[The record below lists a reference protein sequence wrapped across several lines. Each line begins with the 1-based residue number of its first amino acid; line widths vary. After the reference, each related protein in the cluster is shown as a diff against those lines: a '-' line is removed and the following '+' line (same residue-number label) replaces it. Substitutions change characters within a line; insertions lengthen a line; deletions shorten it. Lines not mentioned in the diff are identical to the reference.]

1 MVRVISGS
9 RVLNE
14 IARNL
19 SGYLHVP
26 GPMLKDLGF
35 MLIPEFS
42 NKLLERVGWSKESE
56 LTRSDVLTFIP
67 FMIMIVL
74 ALKMDYRHLAKFIND
89 QLRVFSIY
97 YVIRAC
103 CECLTILPGPAVHCR
118 PGSTFNPP
126 AE

>member
-67 FMIMIVL
+67 FVIMIVL
-74 ALKMDYRHLAKFIND
+74 ALKMDYGHLASSSMISSASSPFTTS
-89 QLRVFSIY
+89 F
-97 YVIRAC
+97 
-103 CECLTILPGPAVHCR
+103 GPAV
-118 PGSTFNPP
+118 NV
-126 AE
+126 